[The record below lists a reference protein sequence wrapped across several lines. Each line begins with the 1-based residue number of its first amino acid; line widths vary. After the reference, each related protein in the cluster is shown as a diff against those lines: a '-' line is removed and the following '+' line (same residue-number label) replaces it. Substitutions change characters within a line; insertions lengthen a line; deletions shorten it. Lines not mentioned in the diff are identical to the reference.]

1 MILSRRLKVNLA
13 ATILLLSCFVL
24 SGCHGSGTR
33 AAVEG
38 TVNLDDKPVDGG
50 TITFVP
56 EEYKADGIERTVV
69 TADIKDGKYSVDAA
83 KGAVPGKYRVEIY
96 WKQKTGNQV
105 KDPDTGKM
113 IDETKPVIPEVYNKH
128 TKTTVDIQASGNKF
142 DYKLDSK
149 AVDTTQRRPPTP
161 TRD

>member
-1 MILSRRLKVNLA
+1 MILSRCLKLCRIMILGLA
-13 ATILLLSCFVL
+13 CLLLA
-24 SGCHGSGTR
+24 GCGHSGTQ

-38 TVNLDDKPVDGG
+38 TVTLDDKPVDGG
-50 TITFVP
+50 MITFVP
-56 EEYKADGIERTVV
+56 EEYKAGGIERTVV

-96 WKQKTGNQV
+96 WNQKTGNQV
-105 KDPDTGKM
+105 KDPDTGQMK
-113 IDETKPVIPEVYNKH
+113 DETKPVIPEVYNKH

-149 AVDTTQRRPPTP
+149 AVDTTQRRPPTA

>member
-1 MILSRRLKVNLA
+1 MTAEIK
-13 ATILLLSCFVL
+13 
-24 SGCHGSGTR
+24 
-33 AAVEG
+33 
-38 TVNLDDKPVDGG
+38 
-50 TITFVP
+50 
-56 EEYKADGIERTVV
+56 ERQVFR
-69 TADIKDGKYSVDAA
+69 GRCQS
-83 KGAVPGKYRVEIY
+83 AVPGKYRVEIY